1 MNKKSLLTIVLTLLT
16 VSAFAE
22 KGAEKLIKND
32 EAKNKTSDG
41 TRVAEAGTIVTPS
54 GGTTFQSGMKSLGVI
69 GKEGKYEVVSIKLRG
84 LDTPN
89 LTALMILDVK
99 SEEIVYLQ
107 TVGGAGMGAAIVQSG
122 GFVAGSY
129 LHQAKRGAD
138 TTTTSVNVS
147 NGSNSGSTSSAN
159 SAASSDSSA
168 TSTPGGNV
176 NVVTGNGNLNGN
188 SGGLN
193 Q

>member
-1 MNKKSLLTIVLTLLT
+1 MIKSFTTITLSMTMLASPVL
-16 VSAFAE
+16 AE
-22 KGAEKLIKND
+22 KGAEKLMSK
-32 EAKNKTSDG
+32 ESSKQGS
-41 TRVAEAGTIVTPS
+41 RPAEAGTIVTPS
-54 GGTTFQSGMKSLGVI
+54 NSTIFQSGMKSLGVI
-69 GKEGKYEVVSIKLRG
+69 GKTGKYEVVSIKLRG

-89 LTALMILDVK
+89 LTALMILEVETED
-99 SEEIVYLQ
+99 IVYLQ

-168 TSTPGGNV
+168 TSTPSGNV
-176 NVVTGNGNLNGN
+176 SVVTGNGNING
-188 SGGLN
+188 GGGGAN
-193 Q
+193 R